1 MSDLRVWFADY
12 TKALFRSLPLLWKAA
27 PREMIFLIAVTL
39 LQGFLPA
46 ISVWITKLVVDTVA
60 AALTSGR
67 ELGYAMLVPLVAGWV
82 GALLLETLLYPW
94 VFALQGD
101 LNDKL
106 TAHISLLLMSKADS
120 FADLSRFEDSV
131 FYDELQ
137 LLQQQIGYKPLSL
150 LENLVELSRSFVTLI
165 VIVGL
170 LVPLAFW
177 IPLVIAI
184 ATIPQIVV
192 SSQYGKTIWLT
203 LFEHSPEARRM
214 QYYTSVMLT
223 DTYAKEIRLFQLG
236 SFFITRYLQAFQSLH
251 QTMRHLRGKQ
261 AFWSSTLAILST
273 LGNGFAFYWVVQKA
287 FRGDFSPGSVLL
299 FVQSL
304 TYFQNNLERFVA
316 NWVDLLENVLY
327 MQQFFNFLDSPIPM
341 QISIPGEK
349 VPTPIRSGITFEKVD
364 FYYPDNRL
372 ALQDIS
378 FTIYPGETVAIV
390 GENGAGKT
398 TLVKL
403 LTRLYDPTQ
412 GCILVDGIDLRN
424 LNLEQWRQQIAGVF
438 QDFGHYAL
446 TLGENIALGNLA
458 ALENPNILRYA
469 IEKADIAKLVDDF
482 TTREDTPLGKQFG
495 GTELSGGQWQ
505 KLALARAFVRQ
516 SAQLLLLDEPTAA
529 LDPRSE
535 YNLYRRFIELA
546 EGKTTILI
554 THRLASVRMADR
566 ILVLKAGHL
575 IEDGTH
581 LELLQRGG
589 EYTTLWNMQAQ
600 HYGVSEEN
608 L

>member
-1 MSDLRVWFADY
+1 MSDLRVWLAGY
-12 TKALFRSLPLLWKAA
+12 TKALFRSLPLLWTAA
-27 PREMIFLIAVTL
+27 PREIVLLIAVTV

-60 AALTSGR
+60 TALISGR
-67 ELGYAMLVPLVAGWV
+67 ELGYATLAPLVAGWV
-82 GALLLETLLYPW
+82 GALLLESLLYPW
-94 VFALQGD
+94 VLALQGN

-106 TAHISLLLMSKADS
+106 TAHISLLLMRKADTFS
-120 FADLSRFEDSV
+120 DLSRFEDSL

-137 LLQQQIGYKPLSL
+137 LLQQQVGYKPLNL
-150 LENLVELSRSFVTLI
+150 LENLVESGRSLVTLI

-170 LVPLAFW
+170 LIPLAFW

-192 SSQYGKTIWLT
+192 SSQYGKAIWLN
-203 LFEHSPEARRM
+203 LFENSPQARRM
-214 QYYTSVMLT
+214 EYYTSVMLT
-223 DTYAKEIRLFQLG
+223 DTYAKEIRLFKLG
-236 SFFITRYLQAFQSLH
+236 SFFIERYLQAFQSLH
-251 QTMRHLRGKQ
+251 QSMRYLRDKQ
-261 AFWSSTLAILST
+261 AFWSSSLAILST
-273 LGNGFAFYWVVQKA
+273 LGNGFSFYWVVQKA
-287 FRGDFSPGSVLL
+287 FKREFSPGSVLL

-304 TYFQNNLERFVA
+304 TYFQNNLERLVA
-316 NWVDLLENVLY
+316 NWLDLFENILY

-341 QISIPGEK
+341 LLSVPGEK

-364 FYYPDNRL
+364 FYYPDGRL

-378 FTIYPGETVAIV
+378 FTLFPGQTVAIV

-412 GCILVDGIDLRN
+412 GCILVDGINLRN

-458 ALENPNILRYA
+458 ALEHPDILKYA
-469 IEKADIAKLVDDF
+469 IEKADIVKLVDHF
-482 TTREDTPLGKQFG
+482 PTKEATPLGKQFG

-505 KLALARAFVRQ
+505 KLALARAFIRQ
-516 SAQLLLLDEPTAA
+516 EAQVLLLDEPTAA

-535 YNLYRRFIELA
+535 CDLYLRFIELA

-554 THRLASVRMADR
+554 THRLASVRIADR
-566 ILVLKAGHL
+566 ILVLKSGHL

-581 LELLQRGG
+581 QELLQRGG
-589 EYTTLWNMQAQ
+589 EYTALWNMQAKQ
-600 HYGVSEEN
+600 YGISH
-608 L
+608 

>member
-1 MSDLRVWFADY
+1 MSDLRVWLAGY
-12 TKALFRSLPLLWKAA
+12 TKALFRSLPLLWTAA
-27 PREMIFLIAVTL
+27 PREIVLLIAVTV

-60 AALTSGR
+60 TALISGR
-67 ELGYAMLVPLVAGWV
+67 ELGYATLAPLVAGWV
-82 GALLLETLLYPW
+82 GALLLESLLYPW
-94 VFALQGD
+94 VLALQGN

-106 TAHISLLLMSKADS
+106 TAHISLLLMRKADTFS
-120 FADLSRFEDSV
+120 DLSRFEDSL

-137 LLQQQIGYKPLSL
+137 LLQQQVGYKPLNL
-150 LENLVELSRSFVTLI
+150 LENLVESGRSLVTLI

-192 SSQYGKTIWLT
+192 SSQYGKAIWLN
-203 LFEHSPEARRM
+203 LFENSPQARRM
-214 QYYTSVMLT
+214 EYYTSVMLT
-223 DTYAKEIRLFQLG
+223 DTYAKEIRLFKLG
-236 SFFITRYLQAFQSLH
+236 SFFIERYLQAFQSLH
-251 QTMRHLRGKQ
+251 QSMRYLRDKQ
-261 AFWSSTLAILST
+261 AFWSSSLAILST
-273 LGNGFAFYWVVQKA
+273 LGNGFSFYWVVQKA
-287 FRGDFSPGSVLL
+287 FKREFSPGSVLL

-304 TYFQNNLERFVA
+304 TYFQNNLERLVA
-316 NWVDLLENVLY
+316 NWLDLFENILY

-341 QISIPGEK
+341 RLSIPGEK

-364 FYYPDNRL
+364 FYYPDGRL

-378 FTIYPGETVAIV
+378 FTLFPGQTVAIV

-458 ALENPNILRYA
+458 ALEHPDILKYA
-469 IEKADIAKLVDDF
+469 IEKADIVKLVDHF
-482 TTREDTPLGKQFG
+482 PTKEATPLGKQFG

-516 SAQLLLLDEPTAA
+516 EAQVLLLDEPTAA

-535 YNLYRRFIELA
+535 CDLYLRFIELA

-554 THRLASVRMADR
+554 THRLASVRIADR
-566 ILVLKAGHL
+566 ILVLKSGHL

-581 LELLQRGG
+581 QELLQHGG
-589 EYTTLWNMQAQ
+589 EYTALWNMQAKQ
-600 HYGVSEEN
+600 YGISH
-608 L
+608 

>member
-1 MSDLRVWFADY
+1 MSDLRVWFVDY
-12 TKALFRSLPLLWKAA
+12 TKALFRSLPLLWTAA

-67 ELGYAMLVPLVAGWV
+67 ELGYAMLVPLVTGWV

-106 TAHISLLLMSKADS
+106 TAHISLLLMSKTDC

-165 VIVGL
+165 VIVML

-192 SSQYGKTIWLT
+192 SSHYGKTIWLT

-327 MQQFFNFLDSPIPM
+327 MQQFFNFIDSPIPM

-349 VPTPIRSGITFEKVD
+349 VPTPICSGITFEQVE

-378 FTIYPGETVAIV
+378 FTIYPGQTVAIV

-403 LTRLYDPTQ
+403 LTRLYDPIK
-412 GCILVDGIDLRN
+412 GSILVDGIDLRN
-424 LNLEQWRQQIAGVF
+424 LNLEQWRQQIAVVF

-458 ALENPNILRYA
+458 ALTNPDVLRYA
-469 IEKADIAKLVDDF
+469 IEKADISKLVDDF
-482 TTREDTPLGKQFG
+482 TTRENTPLGKQFG

-535 YNLYRRFIELA
+535 YHLYRRFIELA

-566 ILVLKAGHL
+566 ILVLKSGHL
-575 IEDGTH
+575 VEDGTH
-581 LELLQRGG
+581 QELLQRGG

-600 HYGVSEEN
+600 HYGISE
-608 L
+608 